1 MFGRLRIISIKVPT
15 FGIELREANVSN
27 NANIWEPAPGTF
39 NLIANVCNVVIR
51 YWHGSSK
58 VLKMI
63 DNFMQMSFQR
73 NTA

>member
-1 MFGRLRIISIKVPT
+1 MFERLPNTSIKVPT

-27 NANIWEPAPGTF
+27 NANIWEPSSRNL

-63 DNFMQMSFQR
+63 DNFMQMPFQR
-73 NTA
+73 NKA

>member
-1 MFGRLRIISIKVPT
+1 MLGRLPNTSIKVPT

-27 NANIWEPAPGTF
+27 NANIWEPAPGNL
-39 NLIANVCNVVIR
+39 NLIVNVCNVVIR

-58 VLKMI
+58 VLKMT

>member
-1 MFGRLRIISIKVPT
+1 MFGRLPNTSIKVPT

-27 NANIWEPAPGTF
+27 NANIWEPAPGNL
-39 NLIANVCNVVIR
+39 NLIACNVVIR

-58 VLKMI
+58 VLKVI
-63 DNFMQMSFQR
+63 DNFMQMPFQR

>member
-1 MFGRLRIISIKVPT
+1 MFGRLPNTSIKVPT

-27 NANIWEPAPGTF
+27 NANIWEPAPGNL
-39 NLIANVCNVVIR
+39 NLITNVCNVVIR
-51 YWHGSSK
+51 YWDGSSK

-73 NTA
+73 NIA

>member
-1 MFGRLRIISIKVPT
+1 MFGRLPNASIKVPT

-27 NANIWEPAPGTF
+27 NANIWEPAPE
-39 NLIANVCNVVIR
+39 NLSLIANDCNVVIR

-63 DNFMQMSFQR
+63 YNYIQMPFH
-73 NTA
+73 